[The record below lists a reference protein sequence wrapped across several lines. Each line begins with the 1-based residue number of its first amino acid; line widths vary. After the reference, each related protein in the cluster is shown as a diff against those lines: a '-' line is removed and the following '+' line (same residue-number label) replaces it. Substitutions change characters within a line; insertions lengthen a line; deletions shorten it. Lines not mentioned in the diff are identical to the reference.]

1 MGLFDRL
8 RGLLSSA
15 GSGAST
21 EPGEPTTGV
30 SAFHVW
36 WQGMSATDHY
46 VRCAATLEVTHLP
59 MVDKLY
65 FWALQATF
73 SDAKGVEYG
82 GAHTG
87 LQWNPHY
94 PRNRA
99 INWGGYDASGSVTA
113 ILKGSLSPMPSAPND
128 VNTRNYAWEVG
139 VPYRFEISHTHAGW
153 LGEVTNEVTGETAE
167 IRTLFAGG
175 DRLTGFVCW
184 SEIFAGCND
193 PSASV
198 KWSNLSATTA
208 AGRVVKP
215 TGVTLSYPTGGDCPN
230 NDTRLDAHKAIVQTT
245 NGTRSGHNGQ
255 LLSLR

>member
-1 MGLFDRL
+1 MGFFDWL
-8 RGLLSSA
+8 RDLLKSA
-15 GSGAST
+15 GSVITTVPS
-21 EPGEPTTGV
+21 EPTTGV

-36 WQGMSATDHY
+36 WQGMGATEQY
-46 VRCAATLEVTHLP
+46 VSCSATLEVTHAP
-59 MVDKLY
+59 TVDKLY

-73 SDAKGVEYG
+73 VDSRGKEFG

-94 PRNRA
+94 PGNRA

-113 ILKGSLSPMPSAPND
+113 ILAGSLSPMPSAPND
-128 VNTRNYAWEVG
+128 VNTRDFAWEVG
-139 VPYRFEISHTHAGW
+139 VPYRFDISHTSAGW
-153 LGEVTNEVTGETAE
+153 LGEVTNESTGKKAE

-184 SEIFAGCND
+184 SEIFADCDD

-198 KWSNLSATTA
+198 KWSHLSATTA
-208 AGRVVKP
+208 SGRVVKP
-215 TGVTLSYPTGGDCPN
+215 SGVTLSYPAGGDCPN
-230 NDTRLDAHKAIVQTT
+230 NDTRLDADKVIVQTT
-245 NGTRSGHNGQ
+245 NGTRSGHDGQ